1 MTHKP
6 LGRGLGALLSADTS
20 TAPAESIELD
30 EKLIEPCSVQPR
42 TRFDEA
48 SLNELAQSIKVNGV
62 VQPLLVRRKGNRFE
76 LIAGERRLRAARLA
90 GLQTVPAVIK
100 DVPDEKLLEI
110 ALVENIQRED
120 LNPIEEALA
129 YRSLLEAVGLTQE
142 SLASRIGRDRSYVTN
157 YLRLLRLP
165 TEIQNLLADG
175 AISMGHARSLLG
187 ISDTRKQREVA
198 GRIAKEGLSV
208 RDVEKLIREMEQ
220 PKRATRRA
228 TAVQMDPN
236 VRALEAK
243 LRRELGTKVSIS
255 QQQPTGEGVI
265 QIKYFSV
272 QDLNRI
278 ADHILSTSRVHS
290 TSHGM

>member
-20 TAPAESIELD
+20 IAPNESIELD
-30 EKLIEPCSVQPR
+30 ETLIEPCPVQPR
-42 TRFDEA
+42 TRFDDA
-48 SLNELAQSIKVNGV
+48 SLSELAQSIKANGV
-62 VQPLLVRRKGNRFE
+62 VQPLLVRRSGGRFE

-90 GLQTVPAVIK
+90 GLRTVPAVIK

-120 LNPIEEALA
+120 LNPIEEAHA
-129 YRSLLEAVGLTQE
+129 YRSLLESVGLTQE
-142 SLASRIGRDRSYVTN
+142 ALASRIGRDRSYVTN

-165 TEIQNLLADG
+165 PDVQNLLANG
-175 AISMGHARSLLG
+175 EISMGHARSLLG
-187 ISDTRKQREVA
+187 LTEPRMQRETA
-198 GRIAKEGLSV
+198 LRIVKDGLSV
-208 RDVEKLIREMEQ
+208 RDVEKLIRESER
-220 PKRATRRA
+220 PKSAARKGTP
-228 TAVQMDPN
+228 VQMDPN

-278 ADHILSTSRVHS
+278 ADQILSGRVHS
-290 TSHGM
+290 KSHGV